1 MSITHGTLIS
11 IVDAG
16 TIEFERRVIQM
27 SFLLLLLAV
36 VVFVT
41 LDILRRKRSAAGKGV
56 RHPFEISVVTEII
69 ACYFH
74 PGHTWALVSGS
85 KTVKVGADDF
95 SERMIGNLSSIDLP
109 QVGKTVH
116 QGEPLAFLHRG
127 NRTLAQVSP
136 ITGKIVQVNERLIK
150 SPSLLNRS
158 PLERGWIA
166 KILPTELDHDLRNLL
181 KGATADGWRESV
193 RMQLI
198 HMFSPRIGTLMQDG
212 GQLIENLGDQFPDDD
227 WNRLVRDFF
236 PIAVPTQ
243 SRAKP
248 TN

>member
-1 MSITHGTLIS
+1 
-11 IVDAG
+11 
-16 TIEFERRVIQM
+16 M
-27 SFLLLLLAV
+27 SFILLLLVV

-41 LDILRRKRSAAGKGV
+41 LDILRRKRKAAGNEGQ
-56 RHPFEISVVTEII
+56 PQFEVSAVTEII
-69 ACYFH
+69 ARYFH
-74 PGHTWALVSGS
+74 PGHTWVLVSSS

-95 SERMIGNLSSIDLP
+95 SERMIGNLSGIDLP
-109 QVGKTVH
+109 NVGKTVH

-127 NRTLAQVSP
+127 IRTLAQVSP
-136 ITGKIVQVNERLIK
+136 ISGKIVQVNERLIK
-150 SPSLLNRS
+150 SPSLLNAS

-181 KGATADGWRESV
+181 KGAAADGWREAV

-212 GQLIENLGDQFPDDD
+212 GQLIENLGDQIPDDD

-243 SRAKP
+243 TQTKP